1 MLFDFQ
7 TSYFQMV
14 EQLFTSLDEDC
25 DGMIGLEDF
34 LELFVGQNGCGN
46 GTNDLFG
53 QSSKTQQRINERIS
67 LSPSVE
73 VSALNVC
80 CHKQM
85 NGLNIH
91 LISFQHKL
99 LSY

>member
-1 MLFDFQ
+1 
-7 TSYFQMV
+7 MV

-25 DGMIGLEDF
+25 DGKIGLEDF

-53 QSSKTQQRINERIS
+53 QASKTQQRINERLS

-73 VSALNVC
+73 VSFILQCTFIYCESRLMLSLLNVT
-80 CHKQM
+80 
-85 NGLNIH
+85 IA
-91 LISFQHKL
+91 
-99 LSY
+99 